1 MRRLIGIAITI
12 ALTAS
17 ASAGYVGAQQSSN
30 VLYAV
35 PLETGLTLYGDFAR
49 GINDESNRSNYY
61 GARIALGLPFVSL
74 SAGGGVFD
82 AERFDPSGETIRT
95 PKEVTF
101 GASAAI
107 KLFRLPAVPL
117 SISVQGGVRY
127 SKIGDAP
134 FELQAVSFPVAI
146 GVFLDLPFL
155 NLSPWAAPRIEIERR
170 DISGFSTTD
179 LGFGL
184 SGGVELGLLSSL
196 GAHAAFDWMT
206 IDFGTG
212 PATSSA
218 PFRVGIGLHYTLAAG
233 L

>member
-1 MRRLIGIAITI
+1 MRRLIGVSLAM
-12 ALTAS
+12 ALTAT
-17 ASAGYVGAQQSSN
+17 ASVGSLGAQQSSN

-35 PLETGLTLYGDFAR
+35 PLETGVTLYGDFAR
-49 GINDESNRSNYY
+49 GINDEANRSNYY

-74 SAGGGVFD
+74 SVGGGVFD
-82 AERFDPSGETIRT
+82 SERFNTSGETIRT

-101 GASAAI
+101 GASAAL
-107 KLFRLPAVPL
+107 KLLRLPAAPL
-117 SISVQGGVRY
+117 SISAQGGVRY

-170 DISGFSTTD
+170 DISGFSTTE

-184 SGGVELGLLSSL
+184 SGGVELGLSSSL

-206 IDFGTG
+206 IDFGIG

-218 PFRVGIGLHYTLAAG
+218 PFRVGVGLHYKLAG